1 MHVLHNL
8 LERATKTGWSLRRQC
23 LLRQTRQCLLRQTM
37 HLGCS
42 WRLLPDELDCLLG
55 IASGGGADML
65 EHGVIA

>member
-23 LLRQTRQCLLRQTM
+23 LLRQTM

-42 WRLLPDELDCLLG
+42 WRLLPELDCLLG
-55 IASGGGADML
+55 
-65 EHGVIA
+65 

>member
-1 MHVLHNL
+1 MHVPHNL
-8 LERATKTGWSLRRQC
+8 LERATKTGWSLR
-23 LLRQTRQCLLRQTM
+23 RQCLLRQTM